1 MQANKSRELLEKEV
15 SSNQVAL
22 DDMDDTDL
30 QKLWDQA
37 GKDFFDKTGISL
49 KDRNGQEKA
58 ENGFQAHVSV
68 AVNQIF
74 GGGSDKDA
82 VADPEGHHNTRTT
95 EKFKSIL
102 TKPKKI
108 FKGVFRVIW
117 KLHAFLEAMA
127 SSIPFAGA
135 GVTLVVKS
143 IELLIETT
151 EKYREIFDSAAVMF
165 HEVGFFSMR
174 FDMVMEA
181 QKAGAAVHPKFV
193 KFLNIILK
201 HVVDCVALYVKTFLD
216 AGKSEGFKNVAEV
229 TKMFF

>member
-1 MQANKSRELLEKEV
+1 M
-15 SSNQVAL
+15 
-22 DDMDDTDL
+22 
-30 QKLWDQA
+30 
-37 GKDFFDKTGISL
+37 SL

-58 ENGFQAHVSV
+58 ENGFQAHVSA
-68 AVNQIF
+68 AVNQIL

-82 VADPEGHHNTRTT
+82 VADLEGHHNTRTK
-95 EKFKSIL
+95 EKSKSIL

-108 FKGVFRVIW
+108 LKGVLRVIW

-135 GVTLVVKS
+135 GVTLVVQC

-151 EKYREIFDSAAVMF
+151 EKYRQIFDSVADMF
-165 HEVGFFSMR
+165 QEVGFFSMR

-193 KFLNIILK
+193 
-201 HVVDCVALYVKTFLD
+201 
-216 AGKSEGFKNVAEV
+216 SEQNSRIFPIRGSQFK
-229 TKMFF
+229 